1 MVDKSPAE
9 DKLLQRQVRVWE
21 PKEHRPCLTWTRSG
35 YKPYSTY
42 VGCGRYRQWHTDTKQ
57 SQEQVLGLD
66 TRGQG
71 TTVECSHF
79 HSLSIVYIK
88 NELIELSADLSIK
101 PEEHLPHSSCQVVC
115 NSSMPLFVPTWEAST
130 ASLAASDMYLLNLSA
145 ESGFI
150 RQTDMSVAVST
161 RWSS

>member
-42 VGCGRYRQWHTDTKQ
+42 VGCGRYCQSHTDTKQ
-57 SQEQVLGLD
+57 SQKQVLGLD

-71 TTVECSHF
+71 TTVECSHS
-79 HSLSIVYIK
+79 HSLSIVHIK
-88 NELIELSADLSIK
+88 NQLIELSADLSIK
-101 PEEHLPHSSCQVVC
+101 LKNLC
-115 NSSMPLFVPTWEAST
+115 PLLHVRLCAT
-130 ASLAASDMYLLNLSA
+130 L
-145 ESGFI
+145 
-150 RQTDMSVAVST
+150 
-161 RWSS
+161 